1 MWMNHS
7 VTVLATLLGF
17 VFVPIA
23 LVTMNLGGLLMGCS
37 TPFVMALIP
46 AAIAFGLSFI
56 WPSIRHVSLLVLAI
70 GLFGLLFF
78 PIVSLIWLP
87 FYAVIMVLSRLYRAA
102 PWLSL
107 PIGLVGV
114 PFAVVGDIYVSLIPS
129 MGEFEQKWVKE
140 SICLSFPYSADFSD
154 YYSFAKQYIGS
165 VEGVI
170 FSFDYIDIDG
180 ALFDGAITA
189 DQHSRWSRIRSLT
202 AFHTPGPLR
211 ADVT

>member
-17 VFVPIA
+17 VFVPIS

-46 AAIAFGLSFI
+46 AAIAYGLSFI
-56 WPSIRHVSLLVLAI
+56 WPGIRNGSLIVLAI
-70 GLFGLLFF
+70 GLVGLLLF
-78 PIVSLIWLP
+78 PILSLIWLP
-87 FYAVIMVLSRLYRAA
+87 FFVVIMGLSRLYRVA
-102 PWLSL
+102 PWLSV
-107 PIGLVGV
+107 PIGIVGI
-114 PFAVVGDIYVSLIPS
+114 PFAVIGNEYIGLLPS

-154 YYSFAKQYIGS
+154 YYSFAKQYIGPA
-165 VEGVI
+165 EGVT
-170 FSFDYIDIDG
+170 FSFDYIDLDG
-180 ALFDGAITA
+180 AFVDGAITA
-189 DQHSRWSRIRSLT
+189 DQHSRWSRIRSLN